1 MAIDDESFA
10 RLVADD
16 VKNRISAQQRRYLE
30 LPENNERWQRA
41 LNVLISNLDEQLHQ
55 ISLDQKAD
63 TQRYSE
69 LESAGVELLV
79 AATSHYN
86 LKKTKIERFKFYVT
100 NRLSDISAN
109 SEYLNENNGVSESV
123 LLKAIMTHMSMNTQ
137 YNIARTP
144 IDEALYASLK
154 GIWQF
159 DDIDPDDLMEFS
171 DDAS

>member
-1 MAIDDESFA
+1 MSD
-10 RLVADD
+10 
-16 VKNRISAQQRRYLE
+16 
-30 LPENNERWQRA
+30 
-41 LNVLISNLDEQLHQ
+41 
-55 ISLDQKAD
+55 
-63 TQRYSE
+63 SE